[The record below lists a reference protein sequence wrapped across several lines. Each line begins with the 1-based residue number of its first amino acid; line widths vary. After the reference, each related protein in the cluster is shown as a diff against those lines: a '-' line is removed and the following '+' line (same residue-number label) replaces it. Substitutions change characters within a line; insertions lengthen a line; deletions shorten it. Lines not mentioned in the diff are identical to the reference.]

1 MSNEKPKG
9 VTPLGKNVSGEIEMD
24 VSKFTGSVIAIV
36 VVVLIAVSVLV
47 PIIAS
52 NQLNTDPEAG
62 TVLANASSINAMLN
76 IIPLLVVVGIII
88 AVIALFVNKR
98 K

>member
-1 MSNEKPKG
+1 
-9 VTPLGKNVSGEIEMD
+9 MD

-52 NQLNTDPEAG
+52 NQLNTDPEEGA
-62 TVLANASSINAMLN
+62 VIANAASINAMLN

-88 AVIALFVNKR
+88 AVIALFVKKR
-98 K
+98 